1 MEMRPSRFLKSEL
14 RGVTAIAR
22 RWIAA
27 LILVSLSLL
36 IIVPVQSAAQ
46 SSTQVTPEI
55 RIIVV
60 ESQSEA
66 DQILKRLK
74 AGEDFAT
81 LAREKS
87 IDPSSSNGGSLGRLD
102 PAGLRTELRDAVRG
116 AGKGQPAGPVK
127 ISTGFAILEVEDSGA
142 TAASTPPAPTAGA
155 PQGGAAVA
163 TTGQGM
169 TPTGLLAL
177 AGRGKVPYPPDVSG
191 AVEVEVAF
199 RTLPKPPDWDRDLH
213 SVCEVRK
220 QTLARAVDHLG
231 QLLDPN
237 DPDSYAATRPDQLG
251 RVHFSL
257 AQLLAYQG
265 EMGPAIQHWLEAY
278 KLAKASSPQM
288 APELE
293 EVLGTAYLHK
303 SEMENEVYRKPAD
316 RCIFPP
322 RKPVRVQKVEDLEK
336 SILYLTRFL
345 EKKPD
350 TLEVKWLL
358 NLAYMYMGKYP
369 AGVPSKYLIAPSV
382 FASKE
387 NLGRFTDVAPAAGLN
402 SFSMAGGVIVD
413 DFENNGLLDIVT
425 SSYDQCESLHYFHN
439 NGDGT
444 FTDRAAQAGLSDQ
457 LGGLNLIQTDYNND
471 GCIDIFVLRGGWQ
484 APMRDSLLRNNCDG
498 TFTDV
503 TQSAGLAEPIASQTA
518 VWTDIDNDGFLD
530 LFIGNEQGPSRLY
543 HNKGDGTFEDIAHS
557 AGVDRVAFTKGVV
570 AADYDND
577 GFMDLYV
584 SNLGGENFLYHN
596 NHDRTFTE
604 VGKQAGVQAPWMS
617 FATWF
622 FDYDNDGFPDLFV
635 TSYYMSPEEI
645 LRSQLGL
652 PHNVETLKLYH
663 NEGNG
668 TFRDVTVEVG
678 LDKVFDPMGSNFGDI
693 DNDGFLDFY
702 LGTGTPPYGDILP
715 NVLFHNQGGKKFV
728 DVTASSGT
736 GELHKGHGVAFADL
750 ENNGQ
755 EDLIAETGGAVPGDR
770 HAIRLYENPGNSNDW
785 ITLRLVG
792 VKSNRAAIGA
802 RIKVTVENEGLGQ
815 RYIYRTVGSGGSFGA
830 SPLQQHI
837 GLGKSASMVNLEI
850 WWPATNTRQTFSNV
864 GKNEF
869 LEIKEFEKEYT
880 KLERRRVRLG
890 GKSRVA
896 TAKVATAKSTPLVTT
911 KH

>member
-1 MEMRPSRFLKSEL
+1 MEIRTSCRKRDLYRVTDRP
-14 RGVTAIAR
+14 
-22 RWIAA
+22 WNAA
-27 LILVSLSLL
+27 LILIFFCSL
-36 IIVPVQSAAQ
+36 IVPLR
-46 SSTQVTPEI
+46 SSGQGASQVAPEI

-60 ESQSEA
+60 ETETEA
-66 DQILKRLK
+66 EQILKRLQ

-87 IDPSSSNGGSLGRLD
+87 IDPSAGNGGSLGRID
-102 PAGLRTELRDAVRG
+102 PVTLRTELREAVRG
-116 AGKGQPAGPVK
+116 VGKGQLAGPVK
-127 ISTGFAILEVEDSGA
+127 ISTGFAIMKVEESSA
-142 TAASTPPAPTAGA
+142 ASASTPPVPTASEA
-155 PQGGAAVA
+155 QGGAAVA

-199 RTLPKPPDWDRDLH
+199 RTLPKPPDWDRDLR

-220 QTLARAVDHLG
+220 QTLARAVNHLG

-237 DPDSYAATRPDQLG
+237 DPDSFAATKPDQLG

-265 EMGPAIQHWLEAY
+265 EMEPAIQHWLEAY
-278 KLAKASSPQM
+278 KLAKAKSPQM

-303 SEMENEVYRKPAD
+303 AEMENEVYRKPAD

-322 RKPVRVQKVEDLEK
+322 RKPVRVQNIGDLEK
-336 SILYLTRFL
+336 AILYLTRFL

-369 AGVPSKYLIAPSV
+369 AGVPTKYLIAPSV

-425 SSYDQCESLHYFHN
+425 SSYDQCEPLHYFHN

-471 GCIDIFVLRGGWQ
+471 GCTDIFVLRGGWQ
-484 APMRDSLLRNNCDG
+484 APMRPSLLRNNCDG

-503 TQSAGLAEPIASQTA
+503 TESAGLAEPIASQTA

-530 LFIGNEQGPSRLY
+530 LFVGNEQGPSRLY
-543 HNKGDGTFEDIAHS
+543 HNKGDGTFEDIAPS

-570 AADYDND
+570 SADYDND

-645 LRSQLGL
+645 LRSQLGI
-652 PHNVETLKLYH
+652 PTNVETLKLYH

-668 TFRDVTVEVG
+668 TFRDVTAEVG

-770 HAIRLYENPGNSNDW
+770 HAIRLFENPGNDNDW

-802 RIKVTVENEGLGQ
+802 RIEVAVENEGARQ
-815 RYIYRTVGSGGSFGA
+815 RFIYRTVGSGGSFGA

-869 LEIKEFEKEYT
+869 LEIKEFGKEYT
-880 KLERRRVRLG
+880 KLERPRVRLG
-890 GKSRVA
+890 GKLHVA
-896 TAKVATAKSTPLVTT
+896 TPKVATAKATRR
-911 KH
+911 

>member
-1 MEMRPSRFLKSEL
+1 MEMRPSRFRKREFC
-14 RGVTAIAR
+14 GVTATNR
-22 RWIAA
+22 RWSAA
-27 LILVSLSLL
+27 LIFSLSLL
-36 IIVPVQSAAQ
+36 IILPVQSAAQ
-46 SSTQVTPEI
+46 SSTQETPEI

-66 DQILKRLK
+66 QQIVKRLQ

-116 AGKGQPAGPVK
+116 AGKGQLAGPVK
-127 ISTGFAILEVEDSGA
+127 ISTGFAILKVEDSGA
-142 TAASTPPAPTAGA
+142 AAASTPPAPTTGA
-155 PQGGAAVA
+155 AQGGAAVA

-199 RTLPKPPDWDRDLH
+199 RTLPKPPDWDRNLR

-237 DPDSYAATRPDQLG
+237 DPESYAATRPDQLG
-251 RVHFSL
+251 RVQFSL

-278 KLAKASSPQM
+278 KLAKANSPQM
-288 APELE
+288 VPELE

-303 SEMENEVYRKPAD
+303 AEMENEVYRKPAD

-322 RKPVRVQKVEDLEK
+322 LKPVRVQKVEDLEK
-336 SILYLTRFL
+336 AILYLTRFL

-358 NLAYMYMGKYP
+358 NLSYMYMGKYP

-444 FTDRAAQAGLSDQ
+444 FTDRVAQAGLSDQ

-503 TQSAGLAEPIASQTA
+503 TQNAGLAEPIASQTA

-543 HNKGDGTFEDIAHS
+543 HNKGDGTFEDIAHA

-652 PHNVETLKLYH
+652 PTNVETLKLYH

-755 EDLIAETGGAVPGDR
+755 EDIVAETGGAVPGDR
-770 HAIRLYENPGNSNDW
+770 HAIRLFENPGNDNDW

-802 RIKVTVENEGLGQ
+802 RIKVTVENEGVGQ
-815 RYIYRTVGSGGSFGA
+815 RFIYRTVGSGGSFGA

-837 GLGKSASMVNLEI
+837 GLGKNASKVNLEI

-880 KLERRRVRLG
+880 KLERRRVQLG

-896 TAKVATAKSTPLVTT
+896 TARVATAKATTPATA